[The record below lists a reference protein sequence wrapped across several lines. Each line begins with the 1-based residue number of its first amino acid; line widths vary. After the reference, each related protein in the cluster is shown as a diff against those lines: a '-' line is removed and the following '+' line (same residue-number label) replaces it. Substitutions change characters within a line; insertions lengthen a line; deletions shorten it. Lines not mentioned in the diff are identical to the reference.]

1 MKKDLVTLL
10 IKEVCQGKIC
20 ENCNFCKPV
29 TGCYLTDIINI
40 IKNYKKENDIY
51 EK

>member
-1 MKKDLVTLL
+1 MKKNLVTLL

-40 IKNYKKENDIY
+40 INKNEKENVIY